1 MVINLYRGEREH
13 EYRIT
18 RSKTVMEGIS
28 SAGYNP
34 LCAVLEL
41 EFSGDG
47 QVWQFYD
54 VPEHV
59 WYEWRN
65 AEKSGIYFHTCISGR
80 YESRQI
86 AGLGRQK

>member
-1 MVINLYRGEREH
+1 MAINLNRDERTQEH
-13 EYRIT
+13 QIVRL
-18 RSKTVMEGIS
+18 KTVMDGIS

-34 LCAVLEL
+34 LCGILEL
-41 EFSGDG
+41 EFSQDG

-65 AEKSGIYFHTCISGR
+65 AEKTGIYFHTCISGR
-80 YESRQI
+80 YESRQV
-86 AGLGRQK
+86 RD